1 MKELKKIPLDKGF
14 FEAGGV
20 KFFIK
25 NTLTVERF
33 KQFERLQNHFGFGK
47 SFSDIYADLKFAMEL
62 ANKGKMV
69 ESWNVIVNLR
79 DGIKNNIDEKEH
91 PALLLCTL
99 FAVTENEDLTK
110 WTEEAATEKIA
121 LWNKEGYDVNDFFRL
136 AANLV
141 TNFIPI
147 LDEISQSILEGEKRV
162 KSLLSESE

>member
-79 DGIKNNIDEKEH
+79 DGIKNNIFTRFSPSLQVVLRSVLPSLVIF
-91 PALLLCTL
+91 PAYIKRGVRPYTSTFL
-99 FAVTENEDLTK
+99 
-110 WTEEAATEKIA
+110 
-121 LWNKEGYDVNDFFRL
+121 FRL
-136 AANLV
+136 LGQNVSYL
-141 TNFIPI
+141 
-147 LDEISQSILEGEKRV
+147 ISFT
-162 KSLLSESE
+162 